1 MTELK
6 KEGGESFRQGQR
18 NKLPVTTSSVVTEAP
33 RQILGLKN
41 FGIFAVFLA
50 FAFIVIL
57 TNHFPSALI
66 GAVATFT
73 FIKVFI
79 DSKPRYFIRYN
90 LEYLLRVP
98 RILYHRPREKTPPFI
113 EEDVQVGD

>member
-79 DSKPRYFIRYN
+79 KGSKDSLSSPARKN
-90 LEYLLRVP
+90 TS
-98 RILYHRPREKTPPFI
+98 LYRRRRSSRRLISIK
-113 EEDVQVGD
+113 